1 MAEIGRAEA
10 IFGAGPMRSQLPDL
24 IVYWSPRPAAQHRR
38 IVSPRHGAIDWPTP
52 GRHPQG
58 RSGNHRPDGFLLA
71 AGGPVPP
78 GGAIAQGHI
87 LDLAPTVYAL
97 LDRPVPPGMHGRP
110 LF

>member
-1 MAEIGRAEA
+1 
-10 IFGAGPMRSQLPDL
+10 
-24 IVYWSPRPAAQHRR
+24 
-38 IVSPRHGAIDWPTP
+38 
-52 GRHPQG
+52 
-58 RSGNHRPDGFLLA
+58 
-71 AGGPVPP
+71 VPP